1 MAERT
6 DSGVDLAQRALD
18 TVQRYP
24 HEAISIAH
32 QVLADTPDARAR
44 STAERAIGLAL
55 RELGDL
61 PGAARH
67 LRRAVRAG
75 DDARL
80 RALARM
86 SLGYVLA
93 SAGRTTAAL
102 RAVTLALPQLTGA
115 DAGRARMQRGVVL
128 HYRGRFDE
136 AVRDYDLAVEIAQ
149 REGDPLLEA
158 RARNN
163 RGLLNVHLD
172 VPANSR
178 TGSPPNG
185 HSGGRPDRDRR
196 TDQGHDDDL
205 HRAAAIFSQL
215 GLDLAA
221 ADARWNSGIAAGQ
234 RGDVAGALHCFAT
247 VDAEYR
253 RLAVPRP
260 ALLLDRFELLLSVP
274 LIDEAVAV
282 AGTAVTE
289 LRRLGMASDLAE
301 ALLAQARA
309 ALLAGDPA
317 TAADTAAAAR
327 SRFRRQGRRAWATLA
342 RHVELRAGYA
352 QGNRSAALLA
362 AMVRTADQLDATG
375 WPGPALTSR
384 IEAARLAV
392 ALGRHSRAGELLTV
406 ASEAR
411 RRGTAP
417 RRAQG
422 WYALALRHRLAGDES
437 GAARAL
443 RSGLAVLDGHR
454 TSLGATE
461 LRAHSATFGEELAA
475 EGLDIAIR
483 RGAPAQVLVWAE
495 RWRANALRM
504 RRVSPP
510 PDPELATA
518 LTELRMVSTALE
530 DALLAGNPV
539 QALRGSQARLEQRI
553 RELARGVNGGGELSA
568 PPAVAEIATALGDA
582 VLLELVAHGERLLAV
597 AVRDGQPTLHDLGP
611 LTEAIRVARLHR
623 FGLRRLVTPGDG
635 GDPRAGVGAEAR
647 AGADARAGVA
657 HTAAAL
663 DRQLFDPVR
672 DRITDRPLVIVP
684 IGELHAVPW
693 SGLSTCAGR
702 AVTVAP
708 SATAWLRAAGRQTG
722 AAHTP
727 AADGPAV
734 LVAGPRLP
742 AAETEVRQLAAA
754 LPGSRL
760 LTGAAATADTVTGA
774 LNGAALA
781 HIAAH
786 GRFRADNP
794 LFSTLD
800 LADGPLTAYELERLT
815 SPPGVVVLSAC
826 DSGLA
831 GVRPGNEVMGFTAVL
846 LALGTRCLIATVLP
860 VPADLTTELMLE
872 LHRRMRAGDGPAVA
886 LAGAQRAFQA
896 GRYADDGAVHATAAA
911 FVCFG
916 AG

>member
-1 MAERT
+1 MRLWGILTGMAERT
-6 DSGVDLAQRALD
+6 GSGVNPAQRALD

-24 HEAISIAH
+24 HEAISIAR
-32 QVLADTPDARAR
+32 QVLTDPPDARAR

-61 PGAARH
+61 PGAVRH

-136 AVRDYDLAVEIAQ
+136 AVRDYDQAVEIAQ
-149 REGDPLLEA
+149 REGDQLLEA

-163 RGLLNVHLD
+163 RGLLNAHLGAHLTSHRD
-172 VPANSR
+172 
-178 TGSPPNG
+178 
-185 HSGGRPDRDRR
+185 GRPD
-196 TDQGHDDDL
+196 QHPAAGGGLDDDL

-221 ADARWNSGIAAGQ
+221 ADARWNSGIATGQ
-234 RGDVAGALHCFAT
+234 RGDVAGALHCFAE

-301 ALLAQARA
+301 ALLAQARV

-317 TAADTAAAAR
+317 TAAETAAAAR
-327 SRFRRQGRRAWATLA
+327 SRFRRQGRYSWATLA

-375 WPGPALTSR
+375 WPGPGLTTR
-384 IEAARLAV
+384 IEAARLAT
-392 ALGRHSRAGELLTV
+392 ALGRHGRAVELLTA

-443 RSGLAVLDGHR
+443 RHGLAVLDGHR
-454 TSLGATE
+454 ASLGATE
-461 LRAHSATFGEELAA
+461 LRAHSGTFGQELAA

-483 RGAPAQVLVWAE
+483 RSAPAQVLAWAE

-510 PDPELATA
+510 ADPDLATA

-539 QALRGSQARLEQRI
+539 QALRASQARLEQRI
-553 RELARGVNGGGELSA
+553 RELTRGVNGGGELIA
-568 PPAVAEIATALGDA
+568 PPGVAEIATALGDA

-597 AVRDGQPTLHDLGP
+597 LVRDGQPTLHDLGP
-611 LTEAIRVARLHR
+611 LAEAVRVARLHR
-623 FGLRRLVTPGDG
+623 FGLRRLVTTGDG
-635 GDPRAGVGAEAR
+635 VDAQGG

-657 HTAAAL
+657 HTARAL

-672 DRITDRPLVIVP
+672 DRLADRPLVIVP
-684 IGELHAVPW
+684 NGELHAVPW
-693 SGLSTCAGR
+693 SGLPTCAGR
-702 AVTVAP
+702 AVSVAP
-708 SATAWLRAAGRQTG
+708 SAAAWLRAAGRQAG
-722 AAHTP
+722 YGPDSP

-742 AAETEVRQLAAA
+742 AAETEVRQLGAV
-754 LPGSRL
+754 LPGSRA
-760 LTGAAATADTVTGA
+760 LTGAAATADAVTGA

-815 SPPGVVVLSAC
+815 SPPGCVVLSAC

-831 GVRPGNEVMGFTAVL
+831 GVRPGDEVMGFTAVL
-846 LALGTRCLIATVLP
+846 LALGTRSLIATVLP

-872 LHRRMRAGDGPAVA
+872 LHRRMRCGDGPAVA
-886 LAGAQRAFQA
+886 LAGAQQTFQA
-896 GRYADDGAVHATAAA
+896 GRDANAAAVRATAAA

>member
-1 MAERT
+1 MAEPA
-6 DSGVDLAQRALD
+6 DSGVDPAQRALD

-24 HEAISIAH
+24 HEAISIAR
-32 QVLADTPDARAR
+32 QVLADAPDARAR

-55 RELGDL
+55 RELNDL

-149 REGDPLLEA
+149 REGDQLLEA

-163 RGLLNVHLD
+163 RGLLNAHLD
-172 VPANSR
+172 AHLNGR
-178 TGSPPNG
+178 LDGPPDG
-185 HSGGRPDRDRR
+185 HRGAGRVL
-196 TDQGHDDDL
+196 DDDL

-221 ADARWNSGIAAGQ
+221 ADARWNSGIATGQ
-234 RGDVAGALHCFAT
+234 RGDVAGALHCFAE

-282 AGTAVTE
+282 AGSAVAE

-317 TAADTAAAAR
+317 TAAETAAAAR
-327 SRFRRQGRRAWATLA
+327 SRFRRQGRRTWATLA

-352 QGNRSAALLA
+352 QGNRSATLFTS
-362 AMVRTADQLDATG
+362 MVRTADQLDATG
-375 WPGPALTSR
+375 WPGPALTTR

-392 ALGRHSRAGELLTV
+392 ALGRHGRAVELLTV

-443 RSGLAVLDGHR
+443 RHGLAVLDWHR
-454 TSLGATE
+454 ASLGATE
-461 LRAHSATFGEELAA
+461 LRAHSGTFGQELAA

-483 RGAPAQVLVWAE
+483 RSAPAQVLTWAE

-510 PDPELATA
+510 PDPDLATA

-553 RELARGVNGGGELSA
+553 RELAREVNGGGELLA
-568 PPAVAEIATALGDA
+568 PPGVAEIATALDDA

-597 AVRDGQPTLHDLGP
+597 LVRDGQPTLHDLGP
-611 LTEAIRVARLHR
+611 LAEAVRVARLHR
-623 FGLRRLVTPGDG
+623 FGLRRLVTTGDSP
-635 GDPRAGVGAEAR
+635 DARAGV
-647 AGADARAGVA
+647 GADARAGVA
-657 HTAAAL
+657 HAAAAL

-672 DRITDRPLVIVP
+672 DRLADRPLVIVP

-693 SGLSTCAGR
+693 SGLPTCAGR

-722 AAHTP
+722 GSDTP

-742 AAETEVRQLAAA
+742 AAETEVRQLGAA
-754 LPGSRL
+754 LPGSRA
-760 LTGAAATADTVTGA
+760 LTGAAATADAVTGA

-815 SPPGVVVLSAC
+815 SPPGLVVLSAC

-831 GVRPGNEVMGFTAVL
+831 GVRPGDEVMGFTAVL

-860 VPADLTTELMLE
+860 VPADLTTALMLE

-886 LAGAQRAFQA
+886 LAGAQQAFQA
-896 GRYADDGAVHATAAA
+896 GTQQAAPQAGREATNAAAVHATAAA

>member
-1 MAERT
+1 MTERT

-32 QVLADTPDARAR
+32 RVLADAPDARTR

-55 RELGDL
+55 RELNDL
-61 PGAARH
+61 TGAARH

-102 RAVTLALPQLTGA
+102 RVVTLALPQLTGA

-136 AVRDYDLAVEIAQ
+136 AVRDYDQAVEIAR
-149 REGDPLLEA
+149 REGDLLLEA

-163 RGLLNVHLD
+163 RGLLNAHLNAHLD
-172 VPANSR
+172 AD
-178 TGSPPNG
+178 T
-185 HSGGRPDRDRR
+185 
-196 TDQGHDDDL
+196 DDDL
-205 HRAAAIFSQL
+205 NRAAAIFSQL

-221 ADARWNSGIAAGQ
+221 ADARWNSGIATGQ
-234 RGDVAGALHCFAT
+234 RGDVAGALHCFAD
-247 VDAEYR
+247 VDNEYR

-274 LIDEAVAV
+274 LIDEAVTV
-282 AGTAVTE
+282 AETAVTE

-309 ALLAGDPA
+309 ALLAGDLA
-317 TAADTAAAAR
+317 TAADTAGAAR
-327 SRFRRQGRRAWATLA
+327 SRFRRQGRRAWAVLA

-352 QGNRSAALLA
+352 RGARSPALLA
-362 AMVRTADQLDATG
+362 AMIRTADQLDATG

-384 IEAARLAV
+384 IEAARLAST
-392 ALGRHSRAGELLTV
+392 LGRHSRAVDLLEV
-406 ASEAR
+406 AADAR

-443 RSGLAVLDGHR
+443 RHGLAVLDGHR
-454 TSLGATE
+454 ASLGATE
-461 LRAHSATFGEELAA
+461 LRANSGTYGKELAA
-475 EGLDIAIR
+475 EGLDIAIQ
-483 RGAPAQVLVWAE
+483 RGAPAQVFTWAE

-510 PDPELATA
+510 PDPDLATA
-518 LTELRMVSTALE
+518 LTELRMVSAALE

-539 QALRGSQARLEQRI
+539 QTLRGSQARLEQRI
-553 RELARGVNGGGELSA
+553 RELARGVNGGGELLA
-568 PPAVAEIATALGDA
+568 PPGVADLAGALGAA

-597 AVRDGQPTLHDLGP
+597 LVRDGRPTLHDLGS
-611 LTEAIRVARLHR
+611 LTDTVRVARLHR
-623 FGLRRLVTPGDG
+623 FGLRRLVTTGDSA
-635 GDPRAGVGAEAR
+635 DAQAGVR
-647 AGADARAGVA
+647 
-657 HTAAAL
+657 HTAGAL

-672 DRITDRPLVIVP
+672 DLIADRPLVIVP

-693 SGLSTCAGR
+693 SGLPTCAGR

-708 SATAWLRAAGRQTG
+708 SATAWLRATGRRTGGADPQRAGG
-722 AAHTP
+722 P
-727 AADGPAV
+727 AAGVQRAGGPAV

-742 AAETEVRQLAAA
+742 AAETEVRQLGAV
-754 LPGSRL
+754 LPGSRV
-760 LTGAAATADTVTGA
+760 LTRAAATADAVTGA
-774 LNGAALA
+774 LNGAGLA

-794 LFSTLD
+794 LFSTLE
-800 LADGPLTAYELERLT
+800 LADGPLTAYELERII
-815 SPPGVVVLSAC
+815 SPPGCVVLSAC

-831 GVRPGNEVMGFTAVL
+831 GIRPGDEVMGFTAVL
-846 LALGTRCLIATVLP
+846 LALGARCLIATVLP
-860 VPADLTTELMLE
+860 VPGELTTALMLE
-872 LHRRMRAGDGPAVA
+872 LHREMLAGHAPAVA
-886 LAGAQRAFQA
+886 LARAQRAFA
-896 GRYADDGAVHATAAA
+896 ADPDGAVGARHATAAA

>member
-1 MAERT
+1 MAEPA
-6 DSGVDLAQRALD
+6 DSGVDPAQRALD

-24 HEAISIAH
+24 HEAIAIAR
-32 QVLADTPDARAR
+32 QVLADTPDPRAR

-55 RELGDL
+55 RELNDL

-93 SAGRTTAAL
+93 SAGQTTAAL

-149 REGDPLLEA
+149 REGDQLLEA

-163 RGLLNVHLD
+163 RGLLNAHLD
-172 VPANSR
+172 AHPDAH
-178 TGSPPNG
+178 PD
-185 HSGGRPDRDRR
+185 GRPDGRPDSPSGRHR
-196 TDQGHDDDL
+196 GAGRVLDDDL
-205 HRAAAIFSQL
+205 HRAAAIFSRL

-221 ADARWNSGIAAGQ
+221 ADARWNSGIATGQ
-234 RGDVAGALHCFAT
+234 RGDVAGALHCFAE

-309 ALLAGDPA
+309 ALLAGEPA
-317 TAADTAAAAR
+317 TAAETAAAAR
-327 SRFRRQGRRAWATLA
+327 SRFRRQGRRTWATLA

-352 QGNRSAALLA
+352 QGNRSATLLTS
-362 AMVRTADQLDATG
+362 MVRTADQLDATG
-375 WPGPALTSR
+375 WPGPALTTR

-392 ALGRHSRAGELLTV
+392 ALGRHGRAVELLTV

-443 RSGLAVLDGHR
+443 RHGLAVLDWHR
-454 TSLGATE
+454 ASLGATE
-461 LRAHSATFGEELAA
+461 LRAHSGTFGQELAA
-475 EGLDIAIR
+475 EGLDVAIR
-483 RGAPAQVLVWAE
+483 RSAPAQVLTWAE
-495 RWRANALRM
+495 RWRANTLRM

-510 PDPELATA
+510 PDPDLATA

-553 RELARGVNGGGELSA
+553 RELARKVSGGGELLA
-568 PPAVAEIATALGDA
+568 PPGVAEIATALDDA

-597 AVRDGQPTLHDLGP
+597 LVRDGQPTLHDLGP
-611 LTEAIRVARLHR
+611 LAEAVRVARLHR
-623 FGLRRLVTPGDG
+623 FGLRRLVTTGDSP
-635 GDPRAGVGAEAR
+635 DARNGV
-647 AGADARAGVA
+647 GADARAGVA
-657 HTAAAL
+657 HAAAAL

-672 DRITDRPLVIVP
+672 DRLTDRPLVIVP

-693 SGLSTCAGR
+693 SGLPTCAGR

-722 AAHTP
+722 GPDTP

-742 AAETEVRQLAAA
+742 AAETEVRQLGAA
-754 LPGSRL
+754 LPGSRA
-760 LTGAAATADTVTGA
+760 LTGAAATADAVTRA

-815 SPPGVVVLSAC
+815 SPPGLVVLSAC
-826 DSGLA
+826 DSGLT
-831 GVRPGNEVMGFTAVL
+831 GVRPGDEVMGFTAVL
-846 LALGTRCLIATVLP
+846 LALGARCLIATVLP
-860 VPADLTTELMLE
+860 VPADLTTALMLE
-872 LHRRMRAGDGPAVA
+872 LHRRMQAGDGPAVA
-886 LAGAQRAFQA
+886 LAGAQQAFQA
-896 GRYADDGAVHATAAA
+896 GRDANAAAVHATAAA
-911 FVCFG
+911 FVCLG

>member
-1 MAERT
+1 MTERT

-32 QVLADTPDARAR
+32 RVLADAPDARTR

-55 RELGDL
+55 RELNDL
-61 PGAARH
+61 TGAARH

-102 RAVTLALPQLTGA
+102 RVVTLALPQLTGA

-136 AVRDYDLAVEIAQ
+136 AVRDYDHAVEIAR
-149 REGDPLLEA
+149 REGDLLLEA

-163 RGLLNVHLD
+163 RGLLNAHLNAGAGD
-172 VPANSR
+172 PDADDGDPDGPSDGRR
-178 TGSPPNG
+178 TAR
-185 HSGGRPDRDRR
+185 GGRGP
-196 TDQGHDDDL
+196 DDDL
-205 HRAAAIFSQL
+205 SRAAAIFSQL

-234 RGDVAGALHCFAT
+234 RGDVAGALHCFAE
-247 VDAEYR
+247 VDTEYR

-282 AGTAVTE
+282 AETAVTE

-309 ALLAGDPA
+309 ALLAGDLA
-317 TAADTAAAAR
+317 TAADTAGAAR

-352 QGNRSAALLA
+352 RGTRSPALLA
-362 AMVRTADQLDATG
+362 AMIRTADQLDATG
-375 WPGPALTSR
+375 WPGPALTTR
-384 IEAARLAV
+384 IEAARLAT
-392 ALGRHSRAGELLTV
+392 ALGRHSRAVELLEV
-406 ASEAR
+406 AADAR

-443 RSGLAVLDGHR
+443 RHGLAVLDGHR
-454 TSLGATE
+454 ASLGATE
-461 LRAHSATFGEELAA
+461 LRANSGTYGKELAA
-475 EGLDIAIR
+475 EGLDIAVR
-483 RGAPAQVLVWAE
+483 RGAPAQVLTWAE

-510 PDPELATA
+510 PDPDLATA
-518 LTELRMVSTALE
+518 LTELRMVSAALE

-539 QALRGSQARLEQRI
+539 QTLRGSQARLEQRI
-553 RELARGVNGGGELSA
+553 RELARGVNGGGELHA
-568 PPAVAEIATALGDA
+568 PPGVTDLAAALGAA
-582 VLLELVAHGERLLAV
+582 VLLELVTHGGRLLAV
-597 AVRDGQPTLHDLGP
+597 LVRDGRPTLHDLGP
-611 LTEAIRVARLHR
+611 LADAVRAARLHR
-623 FGLRRLVTPGDG
+623 FGLRRLVTTGDS
-635 GDPRAGVGAEAR
+635 
-647 AGADARAGVA
+647 ADARTGVR
-657 HTAAAL
+657 HTAGAL

-672 DRITDRPLVIVP
+672 ELIADRPLVIVP

-693 SGLSTCAGR
+693 SGLPTCAGR

-708 SATAWLRAAGRQTG
+708 SATAWLRAAGRRSGGVDPQ
-722 AAHTP
+722 P
-727 AADGPAV
+727 AGGPAV

-742 AAETEVRQLAAA
+742 AAETEVRQLGAV
-754 LPGSRL
+754 LPGSRV
-760 LTGAAATADTVTGA
+760 LTRAAATADAVTAA
-774 LNGAALA
+774 LNGTRLA

-794 LFSTLD
+794 LFSTLE
-800 LADGPLTAYELERLT
+800 LADGPLTAYELERIT
-815 SPPGVVVLSAC
+815 SPPGCVVLSAC

-831 GVRPGNEVMGFTAVL
+831 GVRPGDEVMGFTAVL
-846 LALGTRCLIATVLP
+846 LALGARCLIATVLP
-860 VPADLTTELMLE
+860 VPGELTTALMLE
-872 LHRRMRAGDGPAVA
+872 LHREMLAGHAPAVA
-886 LAGAQRAFQA
+886 LARAQRAFA
-896 GRYADDGAVHATAAA
+896 ADPDGAVGARHATAAA